1 MAEEVND
8 TPIQMFSYF
17 KGKQRLQPQDSER
30 V

>member
-8 TPIQMFSYF
+8 TAIQMFSYF
-17 KGKQRLQPQDSER
+17 QAKQRLQPQDSEK